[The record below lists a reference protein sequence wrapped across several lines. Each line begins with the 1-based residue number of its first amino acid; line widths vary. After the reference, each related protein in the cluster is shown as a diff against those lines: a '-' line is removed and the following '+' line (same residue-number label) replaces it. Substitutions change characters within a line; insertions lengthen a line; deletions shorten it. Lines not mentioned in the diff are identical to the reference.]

1 MIDVAVETPL
11 QDDVRVLVAEL
22 NETLLGLT
30 PPEFC
35 FHLTVEQMAEPS
47 TTLFVARD
55 DGAAVACGALK
66 RHLDQEGGAIGELK
80 RMYTRPS
87 HRGRKI
93 GAVIVERIE
102 ALARREGLRRLVL
115 ETGDRHPAAWTVYER
130 AGFTRCGPVLDY
142 PESQY
147 SVFYAKDLSFSEKDL
162 SAG

>member
-1 MIDVAVETPL
+1 MIEVAVETPL

-22 NETLLGLT
+22 NETLLALT

-35 FHLTVEQMAEPS
+35 FHMTVEQMAEPS

-66 RHLDQEGGAIGELK
+66 RHDASIGEVK

-87 HRGRKI
+87 HRGRRI

-102 ALARREGLRRLVL
+102 ALARQEGLQRLVL

-142 PESQY
+142 PESAW
-147 SVFYAKDLSFSEKDL
+147 SVFYEKDL
-162 SAG
+162 VAG